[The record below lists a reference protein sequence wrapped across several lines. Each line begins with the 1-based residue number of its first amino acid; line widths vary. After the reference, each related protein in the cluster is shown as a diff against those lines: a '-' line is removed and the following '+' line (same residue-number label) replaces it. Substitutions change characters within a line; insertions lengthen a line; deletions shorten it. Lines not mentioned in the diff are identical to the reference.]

1 MLNTPRAT
9 GTDRAPPS
17 AWSRAGPQPPL
28 PATPSTPR
36 RPRRPRWRAVSS
48 HTPALRPHG
57 VTRAR
62 PHGDR
67 PSAAG
72 PASAPRKGA
81 EVNNSRACLP
91 PSGTLRR
98 RRLRLPPAAR
108 PAPPLPFPARFR
120 RVRGRRRGAGAA
132 LGRPA
137 DSALWCGAG
146 PCKNSVRVPPPR
158 QMKRWRGGVESPV
171 CFYVKGWLNRRS
183 CVVSC

>member
-28 PATPSTPR
+28 PPTPPTPR

-108 PAPPLPFPARFR
+108 PAPPLPFPSPRASGGCEGGGAEPEPLWAARR
-120 RVRGRRRGAGAA
+120 TRLYGAGRGLAKT
-132 LGRPA
+132 LFVFPLPGR
-137 DSALWCGAG
+137 
-146 PCKNSVRVPPPR
+146 
-158 QMKRWRGGVESPV
+158 
-171 CFYVKGWLNRRS
+171 
-183 CVVSC
+183 

>member
-28 PATPSTPR
+28 PPTPPTPR

-108 PAPPLPFPARFR
+108 PFPSLPRALPAGARAAARSRSRSGPPGGLGSM
-120 RVRGRRRGAGAA
+120 VRGGA
-132 LGRPA
+132 LQKLCSCSPSPA
-137 DSALWCGAG
+137 DEEMA
-146 PCKNSVRVPPPR
+146 
-158 QMKRWRGGVESPV
+158 RGGRESR
-171 CFYVKGWLNRRS
+171 LLLR
-183 CVVSC
+183 